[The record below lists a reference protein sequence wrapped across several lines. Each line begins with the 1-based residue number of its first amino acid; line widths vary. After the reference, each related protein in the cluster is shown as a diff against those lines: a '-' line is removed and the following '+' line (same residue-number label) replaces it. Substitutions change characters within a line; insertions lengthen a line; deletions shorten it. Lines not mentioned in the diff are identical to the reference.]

1 MTRDLLYGG
10 IEAGGTKFICAVA
23 DEDLNIIDQV
33 RIDTTVPEETMGELK
48 AFFDQYEVASFGI
61 SSFGP
66 IDINHDSPTYGYI
79 TSTPKLPWQ
88 NYDFVGQMKAWFGD
102 KPIAWT
108 TDVNGASLA
117 ENTMGAAEGA
127 NSCLYLTIGTGVGGG
142 FSMNGEIYHAHS
154 HPEMGHIKVAQ
165 DPNDNFEGACP
176 FHGNCIEGLVSGPA
190 IEKRTGIKG
199 ADLPS
204 DHEVWDYVANY
215 LGQAIANYTLTL
227 APERVVLGGGVMHQ
241 DQLLDKIRTQ
251 VEKALANYVELP
263 AMTDYIQLPKLGDNA
278 GITGSLL
285 LAKRAL
291 KDVK

>member
-48 AFFDQYEVASFGI
+48 DFFDRYEVESFGI

-117 ENTMGAAEGA
+117 ENTMGAAKGA
-127 NSCLYLTIGTGVGGG
+127 KSCLYLTIGTGVGGG

-165 DPNDNFEGACP
+165 DPHDNFEGACP

-251 VEKALANYVELP
+251 VEKALANYVKLP

>member
-48 AFFDQYEVASFGI
+48 DFFDQYEVESFGI

-165 DPNDNFEGACP
+165 DPHDHFEGACP

-204 DHEVWDYVANY
+204 DHEVWDYVADY

-241 DQLLDKIRTQ
+241 DQLLDKVRTQ

>member
-48 AFFDQYEVASFGI
+48 AFFDQYKVESFGI

-88 NYDFVGQMKAWFGD
+88 NYDFVGQMKTWFGD

-117 ENTMGAAEGA
+117 ENTMGAAKGA
-127 NSCLYLTIGTGVGGG
+127 KSCLYLTIGTGVGGG
-142 FSMNGEIYHAHS
+142 FSMNGEIYHAYA

-165 DPNDNFEGACP
+165 DPHDHFEGACP

-204 DHEVWDYVANY
+204 DHEVWDYVADY

-241 DQLLDKIRTQ
+241 DQLLDKIRLQ
-251 VEKALANYVELP
+251 VEKALANY
-263 AMTDYIQLPKLGDNA
+263 A
-278 GITGSLL
+278 
-285 LAKRAL
+285 
-291 KDVK
+291 